1 MKFNVVLV
9 GTRNKKE
16 VVHLKILLYVAQ
28 ILQLGLEDLSFTQ
41 SDWFKEH
48 YEAVTIQPF
57 LSLTFARKVK

>member
-1 MKFNVVLV
+1 MKFSVVLV
-9 GTRNKKE
+9 GIQNKKE
-16 VVHLKILLYVAQ
+16 VVHFKSCYMSHKFCNLAPGICLLP
-28 ILQLGLEDLSFTQ
+28 Q